1 MTDEQSDDEQ
11 NVHGEQEDEDD
22 APESAHPVLR
32 SALDAFQQQQR
43 LLASFD
49 FSALAGVHDAIARS
63 GIMHAVEDIQKS
75 VNFTAMQDV
84 AQSMDL
90 ASQFVVPP
98 VVQPEVLQQ
107 LAATIDLSAIQRA
120 NDLILGDAAIWDASR
135 KQAEEIAA
143 ITAKFDYSAL
153 VEQFTSALAG
163 INWDQL
169 REAFERWLPSNLRSV
184 SDLDDVARIALDE
197 GLPLAWVPRREVLEE
212 LLVAPN
218 QEKRLRILEAHAD
231 DILNDCESVLQDI
244 APEWGNQCRS
254 AISALRHGLEAPAQ
268 SHAGN
273 IVDSI
278 IYAVLGSGGRDKAK
292 QRAQEDSDD
301 LPIQVAMENLVLRPL
316 FLGFIRWFPGQDDPI
331 PDHFA
336 RHATAHAVGQPGVFS
351 RTNALIAVMLAT
363 SLTVQFWDDPTAP

>member
-1 MTDEQSDDEQ
+1 MDRRRRTTLQRAFTQ
-11 NVHGEQEDEDD
+11 RT
-22 APESAHPVLR
+22 APR
-32 SALDAFQQQQR
+32 STRSNNNSGFWRASTFRR
-43 LLASFD
+43 LLA
-49 FSALAGVHDAIARS
+49 FSAIARS
-63 GIMHAVEDIQKS
+63 GMMRAVEDIQKS

-84 AQSMDL
+84 ARSMDL
-90 ASQFVVPP
+90 ASKFVVPP
-98 VVQPEVLQQ
+98 IIQPEVLEQ

-120 NDLILGDAAIWDASR
+120 NDLILGSAAIWEASR

-143 ITAKFDYSAL
+143 ITANFDYSAL

-184 SDLDDVARIALDE
+184 SDLDDAARVALDE
-197 GLPLAWVPRREVLEE
+197 GLPLAWIPRGEVLEE
-212 LLVAPN
+212 LLASPN
-218 QEKRLRILEAHAD
+218 QEERVRILEAHAD
-231 DILNDCESVLQDI
+231 DILDDCESVLQDI
-244 APEWGNQCRS
+244 AQEWGNQCRS
-254 AISALRHGLEAPAQ
+254 AIAAFRHGLEAPAQ

-292 QRAQEDSDD
+292 QRAQEDYDD
-301 LPIQVAMENLVLRPL
+301 LPIHVAMENLVLRPL
-316 FLGFIRWFPGQDDPI
+316 FLGFIRWFPGQGDPI

-336 RHATAHAVGQPGVFS
+336 RHATAHAVGQLGVFS

-363 SLTVQFWDDPTAP
+363 SLTVQFWDDSAAP